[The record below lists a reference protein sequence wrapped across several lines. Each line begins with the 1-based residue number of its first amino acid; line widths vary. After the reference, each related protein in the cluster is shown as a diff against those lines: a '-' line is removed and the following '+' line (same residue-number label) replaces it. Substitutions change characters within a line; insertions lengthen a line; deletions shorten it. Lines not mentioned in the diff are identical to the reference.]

1 MFKYTLNKAKMKD
14 YRNCYRKVVLWF
26 LTIIHFFVDVNE
38 RFLHWFETQV
48 NYKLDGAIVYYGLY
62 NKSEK
67 FYACLYDHRTLW
79 DRLCMA
85 LPAAFHPF
93 HTFTMKD
100 IEINMP
106 NIFEFLDAAI
116 VVYSKDGK
124 LVKRLFT
131 KRNYDGI
138 KNLSMFGY
146 AIAEDEDNNE
156 LDLTILLN
164 EFGICDSLTCGD
176 LVRIFSSLHD
186 KTAFKATNFTAL
198 KCMKVA
204 TLEDELFKEEDTV
217 FSNDGNE

>member
-14 YRNCYRKVVLWF
+14 YRNCYRKVVVWF

-38 RFLHWFETQV
+38 RFMHWFETQV

-85 LPAAFHPF
+85 LPISFRPF

-100 IEINMP
+100 IETNMP
-106 NIFEFLDAAI
+106 NLFEFLDAAV

-124 LVKRLFT
+124 LVKRLLT
-131 KRNYDGI
+131 KSNYDSI
-138 KNLSMFGY
+138 NYQDLFGY
-146 AIAEDEDNNE
+146 AVAEDDDDNIV
-156 LDLTILLN
+156 DLTSVMN
-164 EFGICDSLTCGD
+164 QFGVCPSLTCGD
-176 LVRIFSSLHD
+176 LVAIYTRLLKI
-186 KTAFKATNFTAL
+186 KTFNINNIKAF

-204 TLEDELFKEEDTV
+204 TFQDELFKEEDIV
-217 FSNDGNE
+217 ISNDQYE